1 MVRQVRDLEDGSMTY
16 RKALKVILTLS
27 FVLNLNVTGPARAS
41 EPASSQGA
49 AEYVNMLRGRIAA
62 IWALNWVLNNE
73 RRPDSEGAVLRDL
86 IRVGFDLD
94 VTSQF
99 VIGRF
104 WGRAK
109 AEQRAEF
116 KDLFTEYLVNTY
128 ATRFEQ
134 YRIGTLTV
142 VASNRVAGGD
152 FLVQTTI
159 DRPIDTANVVWRVRS
174 WNGEYRII
182 DILIDGISLA
192 LTHRSEFASVI
203 QRDDFEKLLQ
213 ILRKRISAQAVYG
226 HQVSRLERSPHIAL
240 PPGGPMAG
248 TRLAKEVADAPC
260 NFASC

>member
-1 MVRQVRDLEDGSMTY
+1 M
-16 RKALKVILTLS
+16 
-27 FVLNLNVTGPARAS
+27 
-41 EPASSQGA
+41 
-49 AEYVNMLRGRIAA
+49 
-62 IWALNWVLNNE
+62 
-73 RRPDSEGAVLRDL
+73 LRDL

-128 ATRFEQ
+128 ATRFQQ

-213 ILRKRISAQAVYG
+213 ILRKRISAQAKYG
-226 HQVSRLERSPHIAL
+226 HQLSQLERSPHIAL
-240 PPGGPMAG
+240 TLGGPMAG
-248 TRLAKEVADAPC
+248 TLLAKEIANASC
-260 NFASC
+260 KFASC

>member
-1 MVRQVRDLEDGSMTY
+1 MTY

-27 FVLNLNVTGPARAS
+27 FVMNLNVTGPARAS

-62 IWALNWVLNNE
+62 IWALNWVLNND
-73 RRPDSEGAVLRDL
+73 RRPESEGTVLRDL

-99 VIGRF
+99 VIRRF

-142 VASNRVAGGD
+142 VASNRVAGGV
-152 FLVQTTI
+152 FFGS
-159 DRPIDTANVVWRVRS
+159 N
-174 WNGEYRII
+174 N
-182 DILIDGISLA
+182 
-192 LTHRSEFASVI
+192 HRSAHRHGERCLA
-203 QRDDFEKLLQ
+203 R
-213 ILRKRISAQAVYG
+213 AV
-226 HQVSRLERSPHIAL
+226 LERRVQDHRYLDRRDKLGID
-240 PPGGPMAG
+240 PPQRICLRHS
-248 TRLAKEVADAPC
+248 TRR
-260 NFASC
+260 F

>member
-1 MVRQVRDLEDGSMTY
+1 MTY

-27 FVLNLNVTGPARAS
+27 FVLNLTVTGPAPAS

-73 RRPDSEGAVLRDL
+73 RRPESGRPESEGAVLRDL

-142 VASNRVAGGD
+142 VTSNRVAGGD

-159 DRPIDTANVVWRVRS
+159 DRSIDTANVVWRVRA
-174 WNGEYRII
+174 WDGEYRVI

-226 HQVSRLERSPHIAL
+226 HQLSRLERSPPIAL
-240 PPGGPMAG
+240 PPGGLMAG
-248 TRLAKEVADAPC
+248 TRLVKEIANASC
-260 NFASC
+260 KFASC